1 MAATGVLAE
10 AISHVTGIINGL
22 GYKTVTDPRNARPLS
37 VFVELPTFTT
47 FAHDVVDITIVVRVL
62 APPPGNQD
70 ASDYIITIADAIQN
84 AFGGAAVDGRP
95 TVALIGEQ
103 QLPAYDLTI
112 RLGTHRST

>member
-1 MAATGVLAE
+1 VASGVLNE
-10 AISHVTGIINGL
+10 AIQHVVATINGL

-70 ASDYIITIADAIQN
+70 ASDYIITIVDAIQN